1 MHFLQV
7 SQGERIDDLDMKFQC
22 LLQDHKNVKDENQ
35 DLKEQELELK
45 RELNLLEKARDNF
58 RDEFLELKKQYR
70 DDKTKMAQSEMH
82 YKELLEQKENEI
94 ENIRNL
100 RNTVGEETNQKTKM
114 IGDIQSL
121 IKQYRQANRSKK

>member
-70 DDKTKMAQSEMH
+70 DDKTKMAQNEMH

-121 IKQYRQANRSKK
+121 IKQYREANRSKK